1 MRGPKGVVLALG
13 ALRKAGQSTAL
24 AQRSGRVML
33 GPNASALG
41 PEMRHD
47 GCHFNTAGRDA
58 LVVETLVI
66 MAPSLRRLGPAAV
79 RR

>member
-1 MRGPKGVVLALG
+1 
-13 ALRKAGQSTAL
+13 
-24 AQRSGRVML
+24 ML

-58 LVVETLVI
+58 LVAETLVI